1 MSLKNFQ
8 SLLTSTLTETNHLK
22 TFFIVTQMFSQPT
35 PKHLKIFLKR
45 ITSAARPKPAEIF
58 RSE

>member
-1 MSLKNFQ
+1 
-8 SLLTSTLTETNHLK
+8 
-22 TFFIVTQMFSQPT
+22 MFSQPT

-58 RSE
+58 RS